1 MIEINCERWDIVLVP
16 PFDPMLRMRDN
27 FYAIGVCDD
36 KLKTIAIN

>member
-1 MIEINCERWDIVLVP
+1 MIEINGEHWDIVLVP
-16 PFDPMLRMRDN
+16 PFDPMLHMRDN